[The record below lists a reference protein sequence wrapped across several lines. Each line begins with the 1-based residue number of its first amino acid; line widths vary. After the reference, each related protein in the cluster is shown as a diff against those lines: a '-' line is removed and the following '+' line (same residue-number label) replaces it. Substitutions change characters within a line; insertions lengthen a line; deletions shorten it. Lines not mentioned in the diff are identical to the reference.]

1 MKGADNVKKDILIFD
16 NISEKHAAYHPVREA
31 AALRF
36 VLQPLYAGIIILAL
50 SRLGQNAYLIC
61 KAHVLNELY
70 LSFEAAVKLLLGV
83 DVRIIPQQR
92 HVEILRQIFKHRA

>member
-1 MKGADNVKKDILIFD
+1 MLGKSARFEQTHTEALGAAL
-16 NISEKHAAYHPVREA
+16 

-36 VLQPLYAGIIILAL
+36 VLQPLYARVIVLAL

-70 LSFEAAVKLLLGV
+70 LSSEAAVKLLLGV
-83 DVRIIPQQR
+83 DVRVIPQQG
-92 HVEILRQIFKHRA
+92 HVKILRQIFKHGA